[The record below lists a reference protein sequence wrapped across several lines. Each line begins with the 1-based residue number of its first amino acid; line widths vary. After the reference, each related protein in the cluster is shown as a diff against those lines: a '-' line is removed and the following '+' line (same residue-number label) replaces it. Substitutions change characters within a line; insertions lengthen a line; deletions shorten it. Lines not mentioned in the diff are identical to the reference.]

1 MGNLYQN
8 SYVVRLLLG
17 IMRGATI
24 MMTSLNSDNHL
35 YDLDNHDYAD
45 NARWQDE
52 SMLAGYRI
60 NGDNDEIYGNDDN
73 GSDPCCFSICN

>member
-17 IMRGATI
+17 IMRGATMNI

-35 YDLDNHDYAD
+35 YDNLDNHDYAD
-45 NARWQDE
+45 NTTW
-52 SMLAGYRI
+52 
-60 NGDNDEIYGNDDN
+60 
-73 GSDPCCFSICN
+73 

>member
-45 NARWQDE
+45 NATW
-52 SMLAGYRI
+52 
-60 NGDNDEIYGNDDN
+60 
-73 GSDPCCFSICN
+73 

>member
-52 SMLAGYRI
+52 SMLGLQ
-60 NGDNDEIYGNDDN
+60 DQW
-73 GSDPCCFSICN
+73 